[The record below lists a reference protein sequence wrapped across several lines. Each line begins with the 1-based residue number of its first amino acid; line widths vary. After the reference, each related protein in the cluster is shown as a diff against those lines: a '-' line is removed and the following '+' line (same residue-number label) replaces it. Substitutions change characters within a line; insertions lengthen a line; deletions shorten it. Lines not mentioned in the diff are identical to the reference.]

1 MKKVINCYVQMGYAA
16 AKPMRNAHEHYW
28 TGSMNLTFYEN
39 EFEGMFL
46 QHSRDEYDKKA
57 AKWINECAAPEYLR
71 YADEAFTHEEKYCAT
86 LLQPETKPKLMK
98 RMEKEL
104 ISNRNQLII
113 EKPTG
118 CKYMIENGRK
128 DELKLLYKCFVREE

>member
-1 MKKVINCYVQMGYAA
+1 
-16 AKPMRNAHEHYW
+16 
-28 TGSMNLTFYEN
+28 
-39 EFEGMFL
+39 L
-46 QHSRDEYDKKA
+46 QTSRDEYDKKA
-57 AKWINECAAPEYLR
+57 AAWISECAAPEYLT

-98 RMEKEL
+98 RVEKEL
-104 ISNRNQLII
+104 ISNRNQLIV

-128 DELKLLYKCFVREE
+128 DELKLLYKCFVREEQNLGRIIHCLNDYIETHGRSIVEDQTLQ